1 MVKLLGAIKPLIPLG
16 PLMEIQDKQDDETQW
31 RLGTNVESHMTT
43 ESTTLPPRTII
54 LHDEV
59 YTVIS

>member
-54 LHDEV
+54 LL
-59 YTVIS
+59 